1 MESLD
6 IDPLDIDSLGINSLD
21 INSFDINS
29 VDIISLDVES
39 PATDSIEKLKFK
51 YEDIKIGKGLFRLKG
66 STKIFE
72 VTTSLKNPIGLCS
85 VRSSPA
91 VFVERNFLNASFND
105 KLACLVFYR

>member
-6 IDPLDIDSLGINSLD
+6 VDPLDNDSLGINSLV
-21 INSFDINS
+21 IN
-29 VDIISLDVES
+29 SLDVES
-39 PATDSIEKLKFK
+39 PAIDSIEKLKFK
-51 YEDIKIGKGLFRLKG
+51 CEEIKIGKGLFRLKG